1 MVDLSAPY
9 LTFTFTFLH
18 GLALFCLGLS
28 VALETRR
35 APAELPFARPTFLLG
50 FFGILIAAHVWM
62 RMIMDQAGLPPLDR
76 STARWLE
83 VSRLILQASGYN
95 ALLAFGLQLGFLDRL
110 RGVGQVRFSTV
121 LFVGWIAVTVAVGLL
136 FHQSLLLATF
146 DKNLIRLD
154 HWIRYSLAVP
164 GGLISGYALGR
175 QARRLPAQQA
185 PYARYLRLA
194 AVLIVLYGAVGQIF
208 VPRSP
213 LFPATLLNDV
223 LFQEVFNVPL
233 EAVQTILAL
242 SLAIGLIA
250 ALKMFE
256 IERQTALETAQRR
269 ARESTQRQEAMRRE
283 MLRHTVDAQEE
294 ERRRI
299 ARELHDETGQLL
311 TALSLGLENL
321 LRVDPDQVPAAV
333 DDLRRLTDSATDELH
348 RLVADLRPSQ
358 LDHLGLAAALRA
370 LAQQTRKC
378 SGVRIELSFSGQ
390 RRRLP
395 PEFELAIFR
404 IVQEAVT
411 NVVRHA
417 QVKTAQVWIEYTDEG
432 VLASISDDGV
442 GYAPAGFQYNHGQ
455 EPQSGSAHWGLL
467 GIKERVALLGGV
479 LTIESVPGQG
489 AHVMAWLPFAL
500 APNPA
505 EEPIRHE

>member
-9 LTFTFTFLH
+9 LTLTFTFLH
-18 GLALFCLGLS
+18 GLALFCLGLA
-28 VALETRR
+28 VALEAQR
-35 APAELPFARPTFLLG
+35 APSELPFARPTTLLAV
-50 FFGILIAAHVWM
+50 FGVLIAAQIWT
-62 RMIMDQAGLPPLDR
+62 RMILDQSGLPPVDRPTALRLDMFQ
-76 STARWLE
+76 L
-83 VSRLILQASGYN
+83 LLQATGFN
-95 ALLAFGLQLGFLDRL
+95 ALLAFALRMVFLDRL
-110 RGVGQVRFSTV
+110 RSLAQFRFALL
-121 LFVGWIAVTVAVGLL
+121 LFTSWIGFSLGVGLL
-136 FHQSLLLATF
+136 FRDVLATASLE
-146 DKNLIRLD
+146 KNLIWMD

-164 GGLISGYALGR
+164 GGLLSGYALAR
-175 QARRLPAQQA
+175 QAHRLPAQQA
-185 PYARYLRLA
+185 PFARYLRLSA
-194 AVLIVLYGAVGQIF
+194 ALLVLYGSFGQVV
-208 VPRSP
+208 VPHSP
-213 LFPATLLNDV
+213 LFPATLLDEG
-223 LFQEVFNVPL
+223 LFHEVFKVPL

-242 SLAIGLIA
+242 SLAICLIVV
-250 ALKMFE
+250 LKIFE
-256 IERQTALETAQRR
+256 LERQIALETAQRR
-269 ARESTQRQEAMRRE
+269 AHDATLRQEALRRD

-321 LRVDPDQVPAAV
+321 LRVPADQVPDAV
-333 DDLRRLTDSATDELH
+333 EDLRRLTNSATDELH

-378 SGVRIELSFSGQ
+378 AGVRIELSFSGR

-417 QVKTAQVWIEYTDEG
+417 QVNSAQVWLEYTDEG
-432 VLASISDDGV
+432 ILVSISDDGV
-442 GYAPAGFQYNHGQ
+442 GYAPAGFQYNQ
-455 EPQSGSAHWGLL
+455 EQQSGSAHWGLL
-467 GIKERVALLGGV
+467 GIKERVTLLGGV

-489 AHVMAWLPFAL
+489 THVIAWLPFTF
-500 APNPA
+500 APSQP
-505 EEPIRHE
+505 EESARHE